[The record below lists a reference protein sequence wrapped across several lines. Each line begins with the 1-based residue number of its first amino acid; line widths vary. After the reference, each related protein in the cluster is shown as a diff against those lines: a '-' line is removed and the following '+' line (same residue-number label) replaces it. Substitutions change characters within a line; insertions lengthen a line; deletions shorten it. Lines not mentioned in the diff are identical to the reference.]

1 MFSLSLTETSCKPFL
16 ILATANVKER
26 VNMNADKRVIGLTG
40 MPGSGKSLVVKAAQ
54 ELSYDVVTMG
64 DVIREETAKKGL
76 ELNPANVGK
85 VMLELRATN
94 GHNVI
99 ADKCIPKIE
108 RKQNTKVMV
117 DGIRSLVEADAFK
130 NHFSKFVL
138 IAVHASPEQRFTRL
152 STRSR
157 SDDPKTFDAF
167 IERDTR
173 ELSVGLGNAIA
184 MAEFII
190 INDNDIDTLK
200 SRVREILQKA
210 EQKWTK

>member
-1 MFSLSLTETSCKPFL
+1 
-16 ILATANVKER
+16 
-26 VNMNADKRVIGLTG
+26 MNADKRVIGLTG

-54 ELSYDVVTMG
+54 ELSYVVVTMG

-99 ADKCIPKIE
+99 AEKCIPKIE

-138 IAVHASPEQRFTRL
+138 IAVHASPELRFARL

-157 SDDPKTFDAF
+157 SDDPKTFYAF
-167 IERDTR
+167 IERDMR